1 MDGFQ
6 ELTADILK
14 TPEGINSL
22 NSMLKKLYQV
32 VAGDGEKVK
41 VFYGYGTPLNVVV
54 ANIGSIYFCK
64 DGGANTSVY
73 IKEADNDAA
82 SGWVAK

>member
-1 MDGFQ
+1 MDGYR
-6 ELTADILK
+6 ELTQDDLK
-14 TPEGINSL
+14 TPEGINEL

-32 VAGDGEKVK
+32 IAGDGEKVRI
-41 VFYGYGTPLNVVV
+41 FYGYGSPEDVVV
-54 ANIGSIYFCK
+54 ANIGSIYLCK

-73 IKEADNDAA
+73 FKEADDDLA